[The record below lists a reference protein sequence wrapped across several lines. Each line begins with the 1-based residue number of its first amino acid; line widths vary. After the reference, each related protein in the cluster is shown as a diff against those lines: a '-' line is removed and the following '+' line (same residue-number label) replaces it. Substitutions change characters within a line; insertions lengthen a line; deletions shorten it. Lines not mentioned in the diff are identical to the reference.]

1 MANVIVH
8 PDCYERHRAILRAEP
23 LVMVW
28 GRLERRDRNI
38 NVIAER
44 IERIAPPAD
53 RTTDEAARVRQA
65 VPAGQHFGRGRRG

>member
-1 MANVIVH
+1 
-8 PDCYERHRAILRAEP
+8 
-23 LVMVW
+23 MVW

>member
-1 MANVIVH
+1 
-8 PDCYERHRAILRAEP
+8 LRAEP
-23 LVMVW
+23 LVIVH

-53 RTTDEAARVRQA
+53 RTSDEAARARQA
-65 VPAGQHFGRGRRG
+65 VPAGQHFGRGRR